1 MQRKISTA
9 ALMGALALGFAGTAS
24 ADEDARIAQLE
35 AQVAQ
40 LTAQQQGDWL
50 TEARADE
57 VRGLVQDVLADADT
71 RATLLQ
77 EGMMAGIDDNGKVF
91 LQSADGQFSMN
102 IAGQIQFRYYFNF
115 EDDRDTELTTGVS
128 DEAASNLSIRRAKVK
143 FTGTVADGWDYGV
156 ILAAASDQDFFA
168 EDVYIGHDLGDGWR
182 MQVGLFKLPFAR
194 QELISST
201 RQVAVDRGL
210 ATEFFTLNRSEQVQ
224 FSYGDDQWKFH
235 VSLSD
240 GANTG
245 FTGLP
250 NGGAVNDFAVT
261 VRADVRLDGEW
272 ADAKSEFGSDN
283 DALFVGG
290 AVHYEVYDGGGA
302 VDNSLVW
309 TVDAL
314 WKTGG
319 FGITGAIFGN
329 SVSNDAGG
337 ADVDQF
343 GFYAQVDYVLDEK
356 WDVFARYDYIDDDG
370 AGGADDDISAITVGL
385 NYHINANVKFTTDIV
400 YVFGDDVES
409 VGGINGGESAAGL
422 GLQGGVTDDE
432 DQLAW
437 RAQLQLLF

>member
-9 ALMGALALGFAGTAS
+9 ALVGALALGFAGTAS
-24 ADEDARIAQLE
+24 ADDDARIAQLE

-40 LTAQQQGDWL
+40 LQAQSQGDWL

-77 EGMMAGIDDNGKVF
+77 EGMMAGINDNGKVF
-91 LQSADGQFSMN
+91 LQSADGQFTMN
-102 IAGQIQFRYYFNF
+102 ISGQIQFRYYFNF
-115 EDDRDTELTTGVS
+115 QDDRKTIGVS
-128 DEAASNLSIRRAKVK
+128 DEAASNFNIRRAKVR

-156 ILAAASDQDFFA
+156 VLAAASDQDFFA

-201 RQVAVDRGL
+201 RQVAVDRGM

-224 FSYGDDQWKFH
+224 FSYGDDNWKWH
-235 VSLSD
+235 ISLSD

-250 NGGAVNDFAVT
+250 GGASNDFAFT
-261 VRADVRLDGEW
+261 VRGDYRFDGEW
-272 ADAKSEFGSDN
+272 SDAKSEFGSDS

-290 AVHYEVYDGGGA
+290 AVHYETFDGGGV
-302 VDNSLVW
+302 VDDNLVW
-309 TVDAL
+309 TIDAL

-319 FGITGAIFGN
+319 FGITAAIFG
-329 SVSNDAGG
+329 SHVSNDAGG
-337 ADVDQF
+337 ADLDQY
-343 GFYAQVDYVLDEK
+343 GAYGQVDYVLDEK
-356 WDVFARYDYIDDDG
+356 WDVFGRYDYIDDDT
-370 AGGADDDISAITVGL
+370 AADELHALTVGV
-385 NYHINANVKFTTDIV
+385 NYHFNANVKFTTDIV
-400 YVFGDDVES
+400 FTLSGDNPTAA
-409 VGGINGGESAAGL
+409 GAINGGESSSGL
-422 GLQGGVTDDE
+422 GLQGTYTDDDE
-432 DQLAW
+432 QIAW